1 MKCILILVLQI
12 TYFDGYYSTNKS
24 ALQILLQG
32 QKSRI
37 TKRSLSESNN
47 NQSIV
52 NNEAIQ
58 KDLINPLEIM
68 LPKKKLPWKPH
79 KLVIGK
85 RRSSGKL
92 AKHFP
97 SLENIVL
104 KRDISDVYKDI
115 KRVSADNQKKL
126 ILKDSSHDYKN
137 NLDAERTMFPQNG
150 NLSNDK
156 SEHIK

>member
-12 TYFDGYYSTNKS
+12 TYFNGYYSTNKS

-37 TKRSLSESNN
+37 TKRSLSDSNN
-47 NQSIV
+47 NQTIV
-52 NNEAIQ
+52 INEAIQ
-58 KDLINPLEIM
+58 RDLINPLEIM
-68 LPKKKLPWKPH
+68 LPKKKLPWKRH

-85 RRSSGKL
+85 RRNSGEL

-115 KRVSADNQKKL
+115 KRVSADNKKKL
-126 ILKDSSHDYKN
+126 ILKDSSNNYKN
-137 NLDAERTMFPQNG
+137 DLGAERTMYYRSE
-150 NLSNDK
+150 NLLHYK
-156 SEHIK
+156 S